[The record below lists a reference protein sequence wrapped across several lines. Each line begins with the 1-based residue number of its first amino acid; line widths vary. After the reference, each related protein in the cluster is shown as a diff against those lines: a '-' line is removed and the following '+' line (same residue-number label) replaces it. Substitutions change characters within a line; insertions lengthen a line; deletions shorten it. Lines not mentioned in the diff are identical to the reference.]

1 MNPINVALWLI
12 GLALMAIGY
21 MRFRVPW
28 ARYQGLRAQQA
39 NIDRYEAWR
48 GGLRSEADGPTGASV
63 AMADARRQAQLAG
76 VIAIAGV
83 VVFAIGFLV
92 R

>member
-1 MNPINVALWLI
+1 MTPVNVALWVI

-21 MRFRVPW
+21 MRFRGPW
-28 ARYQGLRAQQA
+28 ARYQGLRDQQA
-39 NIDRYEAWR
+39 NVDRYEAWR
-48 GGLRSEADGPTGASV
+48 GGLRSVDDGPTGASV

-76 VIAIAGV
+76 VVAIAGV
-83 VVFAIGFLV
+83 VVLALGFLV